1 MHIHF
6 VDVLVSLVLGLV
18 MFGVGLSL
26 TAKEFQKILNNPREL
41 ALALAGQLIALPLI
55 AFILALLHPSLP
67 QEIKTGFII
76 LAASPGGATAGLIA
90 YLFRGNV
97 ALSLSITTVNSFL
110 TLFTIPLVV
119 NLGLH
124 YFMGTETDLHLPFWE
139 TVLQIFSITLIPASL
154 GVVLRHYRTEMADQ
168 LERPSRYVMLALL
181 LVVFFIKIFAGE
193 NQGGASLSLNELKM
207 VLPHA
212 LLQNTACLFF
222 GYFYLKF
229 FGSAQPSR
237 ITGSIESGVQNTT
250 LSFLIAGT
258 LIGNQ
263 QMVIP
268 PLVYSMF
275 SFVTA
280 SIFCYFANRMTG
292 QHPPVRI

>member
-1 MHIHF
+1 MALHF

-26 TAKEFQKILNNPREL
+26 TAREFQKILKNPKEL
-41 ALALAGQLIALPLI
+41 GVALTGQLVVLPLI
-55 AFILALLHPSLP
+55 AFILASLHPSLP
-67 QEIKTGFII
+67 PEIKTGFII

-119 NLGLH
+119 NLGLN
-124 YFMGTETDLHLPFWE
+124 YFMGTQSELHLPFWE
-139 TVLQIFSITLIPASL
+139 TVVQIFSITLIPASL
-154 GVVLRHYRTEMADQ
+154 GVILRHYRTEIADKV
-168 LERPSRYVMLALL
+168 ERPSRYVMLGLL
-181 LVVFFIKIFAGE
+181 LIVFFIKIFAGE
-193 NQGGASLSLNELKM
+193 SQGGASLSMDDITM

-212 LLQNTACLFF
+212 LVQNAACLFF
-222 GYFYLKF
+222 GYFFLKY
-229 FGSAQPSR
+229 FGAAQPSR
-237 ITGSIESGVQNTT
+237 ITAAIESGVQNTT

-258 LIGNQ
+258 LIGDQ

-280 SIFCYFANRMTG
+280 SIFCYFANKLTG
-292 QHPPVRI
+292 QIPPVKI